1 MKSQTVKSLIDS
13 PPAAVRS
20 WLKRLAVS
28 YCKLF
33 KSSRTFRF
41 QGCDYHYFYHSYN
54 LAWRNERSV
63 ELPIARR
70 FLSEH
75 AGDEILEV
83 GNVLS
88 HYLAVEHD
96 ILDKYEVSDGV
107 INEDAL
113 HFNPGKKYD
122 LILSISTLEHMGWDE
137 YPLEP
142 GKAVAVITNL
152 ARLLNPG
159 GELVATFPLG
169 YNPEL
174 DRLLEQKRIP
184 FTKTFAMR
192 RTTGKNEWT
201 QADFASVLGTEY
213 RKSRFRADAIGVG
226 VLKKEQVE
234 NTGGYGSG

>member
-1 MKSQTVKSLIDS
+1 MKSQTVKSLVDS
-13 PPAAVRS
+13 PPAVLKT

-28 YCKLF
+28 YSRLF

-41 QGCDYHYFYHSYN
+41 QGRDYHYFFHSYN

-63 ELPIARR
+63 EIPIARR

-75 AGDEILEV
+75 ADDEILEV

-96 ILDKYEVSDGV
+96 ILDKYEVSEGV

-113 HFNPGKKYD
+113 QFNPGKKYD

-142 GKAVAVITNL
+142 GKTVAVIMNL
-152 ARLLNPG
+152 AGLLNPG

-169 YNPEL
+169 YNPEF
-174 DRLLEQKRIP
+174 DRLLEQKQIP
-184 FTKTFAMR
+184 FTEIFALR
-192 RTTGKNEWT
+192 RTPGKNEWT
-201 QADFASVLGTEY
+201 QTDFASVLGTGY
-213 RKSRFRADAIGVG
+213 KRSRFRADAVGVG
-226 VLKKEQVE
+226 ILKKDQ
-234 NTGGYGSG
+234 